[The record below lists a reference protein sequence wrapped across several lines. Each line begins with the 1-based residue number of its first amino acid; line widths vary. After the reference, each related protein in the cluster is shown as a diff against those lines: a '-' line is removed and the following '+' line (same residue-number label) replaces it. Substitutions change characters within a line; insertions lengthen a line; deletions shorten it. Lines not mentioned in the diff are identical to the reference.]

1 MFRNIVGVENG
12 RQIVVMDSMSQIERT
27 DRDRIVV
34 AASNGGQESGRMA
47 IATGCA
53 LAVLNDAGIG
63 KDNAG
68 IIGIVRMGDSGLAGV
83 AVSHDSAEISN
94 GMDMWHNGT
103 VSYVNEPAAE
113 AGIRVGDKVRTCVSV
128 FAVRFP
134 VGPMSASESSS

>member
-53 LAVLNDAGIG
+53 LAVLA
-63 KDNAG
+63 
-68 IIGIVRMGDSGLAGV
+68 
-83 AVSHDSAEISN
+83 
-94 GMDMWHNGT
+94 
-103 VSYVNEPAAE
+103 
-113 AGIRVGDKVRTCVSV
+113 RTTRGS
-128 FAVRFP
+128 
-134 VGPMSASESSS
+134 SESSAWEIRDLPA